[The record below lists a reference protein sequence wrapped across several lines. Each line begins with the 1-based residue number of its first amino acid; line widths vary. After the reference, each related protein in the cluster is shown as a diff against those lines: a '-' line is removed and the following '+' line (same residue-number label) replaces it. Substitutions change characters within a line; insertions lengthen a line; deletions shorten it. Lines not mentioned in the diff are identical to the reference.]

1 MARINL
7 DDREITIIRGLF
19 NKELKHNNWL
29 LKAHIDLIKCS
40 KELGASGESEADKNI
55 TKKYE
60 DIIDNLLKIAY
71 KFEWDFEKNKYGG
84 ED

>member
-19 NKELKHNNWL
+19 NKELKHNDYMYKS
-29 LKAHIDLIKCS
+29 LKAMSNDERINTTKKD
-40 KELGASGESEADKNI
+40 KETI
-55 TKKYE
+55 QKYE
-60 DIIDNLLKIAY
+60 DIINDLLKIAY

>member
-19 NKELKHNNWL
+19 NKELKHNDYMYKG
-29 LKAHIDLIKCS
+29 LKAMANDELINTTEKD
-40 KELGASGESEADKNI
+40 KENI
-55 TKKYE
+55 QKYE
-60 DIIDNLLKIAY
+60 DIINDLLKIAY
-71 KFEWDFEKNKYGG
+71 KFEWDFKNNKYGG